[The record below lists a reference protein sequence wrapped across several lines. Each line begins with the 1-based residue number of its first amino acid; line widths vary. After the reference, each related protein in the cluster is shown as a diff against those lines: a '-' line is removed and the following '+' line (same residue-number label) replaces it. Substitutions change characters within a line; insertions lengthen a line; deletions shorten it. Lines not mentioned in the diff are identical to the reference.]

1 MRVFMTTDESDGLK
15 RLAQALARDYAT
27 LNLPAANWVVQRDGP
42 DGRPL
47 LDVLVVGGGMC
58 GLVAAFSLRRLGIH
72 NVRVIDAQP
81 AGLEGPWRTYARM
94 ETLRSPKH
102 LTGPAAG
109 LPNLT
114 FRAWYEAQH
123 GTDAWEPLGYIPR
136 NMWAEY
142 LIWYGQV
149 TRANIENGV
158 TLAGLTAVP
167 GGQPGAGADS
177 VVWRADLVRAAGRTE
192 TIYARRVIL
201 STGRDGLAVP
211 RIPES
216 FAPFRGGGVVH
227 TGDAPPRDAMRGR
240 DVVVIGL
247 GASAFDYAA
256 EALEG
261 GARHVR
267 ILGRASKLSRINKAK
282 QLGYAGFVN
291 GFPLLADAEKAA
303 IFEYIFRRG
312 VPPPRSTVQR
322 VMRHANVELVLGAS
336 VDAVTRAAD
345 GRLSLQTARGTF
357 AADQV
362 VLGTGY
368 FIDLAAPA
376 YLNGIADGIR
386 RWRDVLPDRASAG
399 ELLDSPYLGAGF
411 EFLPRSDPPLPG
423 IEHLLCF
430 NHAAMLSLGNLAND
444 IPAVSEGADRL
455 ARHVATTFYLD
466 DRATNLA
473 DLHAYDDPELL
484 GNEIPGLQ
492 DWWPEV

>member
-1 MRVFMTTDESDGLK
+1 MTIDETDGLK
-15 RLAQALARDYAT
+15 RLEQALAHDYAT
-27 LNLPAANWVVQRDGP
+27 LNLPAANWVAQRDGP

-123 GTDAWEPLGYIPR
+123 GLDAWEPLGYIPR
-136 NMWAEY
+136 EVWADY
-142 LIWYGQV
+142 LIWYGRV
-149 TRANIENGV
+149 THADIENGV
-158 TLAGLTAVP
+158 KLAGLAAVP
-167 GGQPGAGADS
+167 SAEPGSTDED
-177 VVWRADLVRAAGRTE
+177 VVWKADF
-192 TIYARRVIL
+192 TIANGASEAVYARRVVL

-211 RIPES
+211 RIPEP
-216 FAPFRGGGVVH
+216 FAPFRGDGVAH
-227 TGDAPPRDAMRGR
+227 SGDAPPRAAMRGR

-256 EALEG
+256 EALEA

-267 ILGRASKLSRINKAK
+267 ILGRAAQLTRINKAK

-291 GFPLLADAEKAA
+291 GFPLLADTHKAE

-336 VDAVTRAAD
+336 VEAVARGAD
-345 GRLSLQTARGTF
+345 GRFALQTARGPF

-368 FIDLAAPA
+368 FIDMAAPT

-386 RWRDVLPDRASAG
+386 RWRDVLPERTSAG
-399 ELLDSPYLGAGF
+399 ELLDSPYLGSGF
-411 EFLPRSDPPLPG
+411 EFLPRTDPPLPG
-423 IEHLLCF
+423 IEQLLCF

-455 ARHVATTFYLD
+455 ARHIAATLYLE
-466 DRATNLA
+466 DRATHLA
-473 DLHAYDDPELL
+473 DLHVYDDPELL
-484 GNEIPGLQ
+484 GDEIPGHT